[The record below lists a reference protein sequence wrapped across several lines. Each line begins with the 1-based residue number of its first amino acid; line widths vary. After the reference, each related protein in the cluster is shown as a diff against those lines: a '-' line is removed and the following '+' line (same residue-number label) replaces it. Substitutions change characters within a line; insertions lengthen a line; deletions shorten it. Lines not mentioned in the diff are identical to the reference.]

1 MKWLLWLAML
11 CLLVPGV
18 AWGQNAQRIP
28 TCGTG
33 QPPAG
38 NSPLYMDAN
47 GNLCV
52 GGGTSSPI
60 TTYQGTLTIT
70 GAASGVA
77 VSTLSLN
84 SGSGAFPT
92 GAMGN
97 MFFLN
102 TGSGTAYICWFIAT
116 ATSCTAS
123 GGSFPL
129 VAGASVTKNLGASTV
144 VPSVF
149 STAGTTLAITN

>member
-1 MKWLLWLAML
+1 MKTLILAV
-11 CLLVPGV
+11 CLIVLSLPAV
-18 AWGQNAQRIP
+18 AQNIGP
-28 TCGTG
+28 
-33 QPPAG
+33 
-38 NSPLYMDAN
+38 
-47 GNLCV
+47 
-52 GGGTSSPI
+52 GGGTGPGGSTIVSAAT
-60 TTYQGTLTIT
+60 TTYQGTLTVT

>member
-1 MKWLLWLAML
+1 MSLLARLAVIVA
-11 CLLVPGV
+11 LLLPVAAQGQTPSFTYVSPSGNGHDYVP
-18 AWGQNAQRIP
+18 W
-28 TCGTG
+28 TG
-33 QPPAG
+33 SVNSAPAF
-38 NSPLYMDAN
+38 
-47 GNLCV
+47 
-52 GGGTSSPI
+52 
-60 TTYQGTLTIT
+60 TTYQGTLTVT

-77 VSTLSLN
+77 ISTLSLN

-92 GAMGN
+92 GALGN
-97 MFFLN
+97 VFILN
-102 TGSGTAYICWFIAT
+102 SGSGTAYICWFIAT